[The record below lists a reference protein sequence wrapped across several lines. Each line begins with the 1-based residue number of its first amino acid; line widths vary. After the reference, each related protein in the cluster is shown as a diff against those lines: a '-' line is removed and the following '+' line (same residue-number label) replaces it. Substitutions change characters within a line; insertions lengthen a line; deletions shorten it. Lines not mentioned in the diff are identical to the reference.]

1 MTLSLYAGTVLWNP
15 SDYTKK
21 GFWNVLHDVVSS
33 TDIQMS
39 HQNSRSPRE
48 VWATTVHE
56 LRVAYQN
63 QLAKAEDSD

>member
-1 MTLSLYAGTVLWNP
+1 MMWCHLQ
-15 SDYTKK
+15 
-21 GFWNVLHDVVSS
+21 
-33 TDIQMS
+33 I
-39 HQNSRSPRE
+39 SRCPIKILDPPEE